1 MDASSSTTSTLSGS
15 MAVNSSFC
23 SYRSPDRFSLSWCGG
38 ADAEREAMLMR
49 AAFEGNL
56 LLLKEMARGLD
67 KGRGAAAVVAPLREE
82 GAGALHL
89 AAAEGKMDV
98 CRYLVEELRLD
109 VNVLNDLG
117 ETPLFHAVLY
127 GRTDITRYLLD
138 HGANPTIIGH
148 RGSPL
153 HIASVKGDCETVQ
166 LLLLR
171 GTNVDIASV
180 PGAPLHLAAAYGKDS
195 TVKILLEHHA
205 NPSMVANAD
214 NTPLGMAIWAKSLEC
229 VKLLIKAGAD
239 VNFIFSSGATY
250 VTMAAV
256 YGLTDI
262 MNCLLEAGANPNIL
276 DGALGTGTSSD
287 DDDVADLLANR
298 SLCWLHLEDGENAL
312 TDANASRVLRP
323 CWPKACYWQGSALML
338 LKDYG
343 RACQLFAEGLKMDP
357 TDVEI
362 QNALREAL
370 DLSKKAC
377 HSEQEQ

>member
-56 LLLKEMARGLD
+56 LLLK
-67 KGRGAAAVVAPLREE
+67 GR
-82 GAGALHL
+82 
-89 AAAEGKMDV
+89 DQ
-98 CRYLVEELRLD
+98 
-109 VNVLNDLG
+109 
-117 ETPLFHAVLY
+117 F
-127 GRTDITRYLLD
+127 
-138 HGANPTIIGH
+138 
-148 RGSPL
+148 
-153 HIASVKGDCETVQ
+153 Q
-166 LLLLR
+166 LLLR
-171 GTNVDIASV
+171 AGTNMGTMSFQ
-180 PGAPLHLAAAYGKDS
+180 LA
-195 TVKILLEHHA
+195 TL
-205 NPSMVANAD
+205 
-214 NTPLGMAIWAKSLEC
+214 C
-229 VKLLIKAGAD
+229 
-239 VNFIFSSGATY
+239 TY
-250 VTMAAV
+250 VADKRNCELKRAKLKSQAKVAFMNKDYLSA
-256 YGLTDI
+256 LT
-262 MNCLLEAGANPNIL
+262 LYTS
-276 DGALGTGTSSD
+276 ALGTGTSSD

-323 CWPKACYWQGSALML
+323 CWPKACYRQGSALML